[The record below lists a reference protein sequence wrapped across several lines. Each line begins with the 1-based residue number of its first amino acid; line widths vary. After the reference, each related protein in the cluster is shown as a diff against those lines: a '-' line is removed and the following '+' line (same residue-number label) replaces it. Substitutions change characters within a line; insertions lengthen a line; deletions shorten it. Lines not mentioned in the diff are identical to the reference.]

1 MWIILKARL
10 VHKNKH
16 YLRRQMKTIT
26 FAQKIILKQI
36 KEKEKWKEKFQDC
49 FNNDTII
56 AYNESHGDYSEY
68 C

>member
-1 MWIILKARL
+1 
-10 VHKNKH
+10 
-16 YLRRQMKTIT
+16 MKTIT